1 MGQIKTAISI
11 DVFFLNC
18 FSVNCKKNTYEK
30 VYYTAFY
37 IFNLFEHK
45 CNPPYGGRAYVQN
58 DQPGDYEILL
68 TLYRDTLGI
77 PMQTTQNI
85 EIYNSSGSVVTT
97 ISCNLDLNAFHP
109 VFGLQNGSVLPF
121 FPYGVEVYF
130 FTAVFNV
137 LSW

>member
-1 MGQIKTAISI
+1 MGGELI
-11 DVFFLNC
+11 
-18 FSVNCKKNTYEK
+18 
-30 VYYTAFY
+30 
-37 IFNLFEHK
+37 
-45 CNPPYGGRAYVQN
+45 VQN

-97 ISCNLDLNAFHP
+97 IACNLDLNAFHP

-121 FPYGVEVYF
+121 SPMVLRFIF
-130 FTAVFNV
+130 LRQVFNALFLV
-137 LSW
+137 NTQPVGIIVAETQP